1 MNLRAESPGRLE
13 LSLRRLSASLAH
25 PPLREQRFWFAQSLV
40 LIAVAL
46 YSLGDVLQRHGVIPL
61 PGFVWILALLPPV
74 VYAGTAVGLAG
85 SLGAAVTGSILTIP
99 TILVTTHESDQLWG
113 AWSDLVIVLVVAVVV
128 GQRYESMR
136 STAARSAMVGSI
148 ALDDQRFRLAFEDNM
163 GAMAVVGLDGRVLR
177 VNDALEEFLERPRE
191 QIVGTSMMDFTHPDD
206 LDKSRELNRRLD
218 SGEADQV
225 RIIKRYVRGDGSIA
239 IAEVSKSVAKDEF
252 DRPLFAITSIR
263 DITDQQV
270 LTDQLAHQ
278 ALHDSLTGLA
288 NRTLLSDR
296 MDHSLERLRRRGG
309 LVALFLLDLD
319 NFKEVN
325 DTLGHLVGDSLL
337 SAIASR
343 LERMVRVSDTV
354 SRFGGDEFVYFAED
368 VVDLNDV
375 HTIAARLQAVFTEPF
390 ILSGHVLRQGV
401 SIGVVV
407 CGSQE
412 ERSGDDMFRDADIA
426 MYEAKRLGRDRYVVF
441 DNEMSKRSSLHFKLS
456 QDLKLALSRRELSM
470 HYQPFVNLNSGE
482 VLGFEALMRW
492 RHPQEGL
499 VSPEVF
505 IPLAEQ
511 SDLVRHLG
519 VFALETATFE
529 GAQWRELTPT
539 VDGPYIG
546 VNLSAR
552 QFHDPHL
559 FEIVKRVLSESGL
572 AANRLALEVT
582 ESVALSDVDTTIGVL
597 DQLKR
602 LEVVTALDDFGT
614 GYSSLAYLAR
624 LRPDVIKIDRSFIA
638 AALDS
643 TFDERVLESLI
654 TLCHRLDMLV
664 LAEGV
669 ETDRQLALLRQMGC
683 SLGQGFLFSP
693 AVPAEEVVSLSGS
706 VAEHWRRATAST
718 TVPGLTTS

>member
-1 MNLRAESPGRLE
+1 MTNHHTLAPGR
-13 LSLRRLSASLAH
+13 SRRSRTLLAGIAH
-25 PPLREQRFWFAQSLV
+25 PPLRERRFWLAEFMVLV
-40 LIAVAL
+40 AVVL
-46 YSLGDVLQRHGVIPL
+46 YSLGDDLYEHHVVAV
-61 PGFVWILALLPPV
+61 PGFVWVLLLLLPV
-74 VYAGTAVGLAG
+74 IYAGTSFGLGG
-85 SLGAAVTGSILTIP
+85 SLGVAATGAVLAIP
-99 TILVTTHESDQLWG
+99 TILVTTHQRDQLWG
-113 AWSDLVIVLVVAVVV
+113 ASSDLAIVMVVAVVV
-128 GQRYESMR
+128 GWRYESMR
-136 STAARSAMVGSI
+136 ASVTQNAMLGSF

-163 GAMAVVGLDGRVLR
+163 AAMAVVGLDGKVLR
-177 VNDALEEFLERPRE
+177 VNDALVEFLERPRE
-191 QIVGTSMMDFTHPDD
+191 QIVGTSMMEFTHPDD
-206 LDKSRELNRRLD
+206 VGKSRELNRRLD
-218 SGEADQV
+218 SGEAEQI

-239 IAEVSKSVAKDEF
+239 IAEVSKSVAKDEL

-288 NRTLLSDR
+288 NRTLLGDR
-296 MDHSLERLRRRGG
+296 MNHTLERVRRRGG
-309 LVALFLLDLD
+309 MIALFLLDLD

-337 SAIASR
+337 AAIATR
-343 LERMVRVSDTV
+343 LERMVRASDTV

-368 VVDLNDV
+368 VADVNDV
-375 HTIAARLQAVFTEPF
+375 HAIAARLQMAFAEPF
-390 ILSGHVLRQGV
+390 VLSGHVLRQGV

-407 CGSQE
+407 CNGE
-412 ERSGDDMFRDADIA
+412 EGRTGDDMFRDADIA

-441 DNEMSKRSSLHFKLS
+441 DSEMSKRSSLHFKLS

-492 RHPQEGL
+492 HHPEEGL

-529 GAQWRELTPT
+529 GAQWRELSPT

-552 QFHDPHL
+552 QFHDPNL

-624 LRPDVIKIDRSFIA
+624 LRPDVIKIDRSFIG

-654 TLCHRLDMLV
+654 ALCHRLDMLV
-664 LAEGV
+664 LAEGI
-669 ETDRQLALLRQMGC
+669 ETSRQLALLREMGC

-693 AVPAEEVVSLSGS
+693 PVPAEGVRELPRI
-706 VAEHWRRATAST
+706 VAEHWREASNET
-718 TVPGLTTS
+718 DVSGSLS

>member
-1 MNLRAESPGRLE
+1 M
-13 LSLRRLSASLAH
+13 
-25 PPLREQRFWFAQSLV
+25 V
-40 LIAVAL
+40 LMAVVL
-46 YSLGDVLQRHGVIPL
+46 YSLGDDLYGRNVIAV
-61 PGFVWILALLPPV
+61 PGFVWILLLLVPV
-74 VYAGTAVGLAG
+74 VYAGTALGLAG
-85 SLGAAVTGSILTIP
+85 SLGAASTGVILTIP
-99 TILVTTHESDQLWG
+99 MILLTTHEQDQLWG
-113 AWSDLVIVLVVAVVV
+113 AWSDLAIVVIVAVVV
-128 GQRYESMR
+128 GQRYEAMR
-136 STAARSAMVGSI
+136 ASVAQNAMI
-148 ALDDQRFRLAFEDNM
+148 DTFALDDQRFRLAFEDNM
-163 GAMAVVGLDGRVLR
+163 AAMAVVGLDGKVLR
-177 VNDALEEFLERPRE
+177 VNDALVEFLERSRE
-191 QIVGTSMMDFTHPDD
+191 EIVGTSMMDFTHPDD

-218 SGEADQV
+218 TGEAEQI

-252 DRPLFAITSIR
+252 DRPIFAITSIR

-288 NRTLLSDR
+288 NRTLLGDR
-296 MDHSLERLRRRGG
+296 MNHTLERVRRRGG
-309 LVALFLLDLD
+309 MIALFLLDLD

-337 SAIASR
+337 SAIAAR
-343 LERMVRVSDTV
+343 LERMVRAADTV

-368 VVDLNDV
+368 VADINDV
-375 HTIAARLQAVFTEPF
+375 HAIAARLQTAFSEPF

-407 CGSQE
+407 CDGE
-412 ERSGDDMFRDADIA
+412 EGRTGDDLFRDADIA

-441 DNEMSKRSSLHFKLS
+441 DSEMSKRSSLHFKLS

-492 RHPQEGL
+492 HHPGEGL

-519 VFALETATFE
+519 VFALEMATFE
-529 GAQWRELTPT
+529 GAQWRELSPT
-539 VDGPYIG
+539 VDGPFIG

-624 LRPDVIKIDRSFIA
+624 LRPDVIKIDRSFIG

-669 ETDRQLALLRQMGC
+669 ETDRQLALLREMGC

-693 AVPAEEVVSLSGS
+693 AVPAEQVRELPRLVT
-706 VAEHWRRATAST
+706 ERWRRANEHVSATGS
-718 TVPGLTTS
+718 SI

>member
-1 MNLRAESPGRLE
+1 MNLRVTPPGRSKLT
-13 LSLRRLSASLAH
+13 LRHVVGSLAH
-25 PPLREQRFWFAQSLV
+25 PPLREERYWLAQAMV
-40 LIAVAL
+40 LIAVVL
-46 YSLGDVLQRHGVIPL
+46 YSLGDDLYGHDVVAV
-61 PGFVWILALLPPV
+61 PGFVWILLLLLPV
-74 VYAGTAVGLAG
+74 VYAGTAFGLAG
-85 SLGAAVTGSILTIP
+85 SLGAAATGMVLTVP
-99 TILVTTHESDQLWG
+99 TILVTTHERDQLWG
-113 AWSDLVIVLVVAVVV
+113 AWSDLAIVLVVAVVV

-136 STAARSAMVGSI
+136 ASVTKNAMI
-148 ALDDQRFRLAFEDNM
+148 DTFALDDQRFRLAFEDNM
-163 GAMAVVGLDGRVLR
+163 AAMAVVGLDGKVLR
-177 VNDALEEFLERPRE
+177 VNDALVEFLGRPRE
-191 QIVGTSMMDFTHPDD
+191 QIVGNSMMKFTHPDD
-206 LDKSRELNRRLD
+206 LDKSIELNRRLD
-218 SGEADQV
+218 SGEADQI
-225 RIIKRYVRGDGSIA
+225 RIIKRYVRADGSIA
-239 IAEVSKSVAKDEF
+239 VAEVSKSVAKDEF
-252 DRPLFAITSIR
+252 DHALFSITSIR

-288 NRTLLSDR
+288 NRTLLGDR
-296 MDHSLERLRRRGG
+296 MNHTLERMRRRGG
-309 LVALFLLDLD
+309 MVALFLLDLD
-319 NFKEVN
+319 EFKEVN

-337 SAIASR
+337 SAIAGR
-343 LERMVRVSDTV
+343 LERMARASDTV

-368 VVDLNDV
+368 VADVNDV
-375 HTIAARLQAVFTEPF
+375 HAIAARLQMAFAEPF
-390 ILSGHVLRQGV
+390 VLSGHVVRQGV

-407 CGSQE
+407 CDGE
-412 ERSGDDMFRDADIA
+412 EGRTGDDLFRDADIA

-441 DNEMSKRSSLHFKLS
+441 DSEMSKRSSLHFKLS
-456 QDLKLALSRRELSM
+456 QDLKLAQSRRELSM

-492 RHPQEGL
+492 QHPDEGL

-529 GAQWRELTPT
+529 GAQWRELSPS
-539 VDGPYIG
+539 VDGPFIG

-552 QFHDPHL
+552 QFHDPDL

-624 LRPDVIKIDRSFIA
+624 LRPDVIKIDRSFIG

-669 ETDRQLALLRQMGC
+669 ETDRQLALLRELGC
-683 SLGQGFLFSP
+683 SLGQGFLFSA
-693 AVPAEEVVSLSGS
+693 AVPAEQVRQLPEL
-706 VAEHWRRATAST
+706 VAERWWRATAHAS
-718 TVPGLTTS
+718 VSGSNA

>member
-1 MNLRAESPGRLE
+1 MTYRPTPPGHSRLSPGRL
-13 LSLRRLSASLAH
+13 LGSAAH
-25 PPLREQRFWFAQSLV
+25 PPLRERRFWLAESMV
-40 LIAVAL
+40 LIAVVL
-46 YSLGDVLQRHGVIPL
+46 YSVGDDLYGRNVVAV
-61 PGFVWILALLPPV
+61 PGFVWILLLLVPV
-74 VYAGTAVGLAG
+74 VYAGTALGLAG
-85 SLGAAVTGSILTIP
+85 SLGVASTGAILTIP
-99 TILVTTHESDQLWG
+99 TILVTTHEHDQLWG
-113 AWSDLVIVLVVAVVV
+113 AWSDLAIVVIVAVVV

-136 STAARSAMVGSI
+136 ASVAQNALIDTF

-163 GAMAVVGLDGRVLR
+163 AAMAVVGLDGKVLR
-177 VNDALEEFLERPRE
+177 VNDALVEFLERPRE
-191 QIVGTSMMDFTHPDD
+191 EIVGTSMMDFTHPDD

-218 SGEADQV
+218 TGEAEQI

-239 IAEVSKSVAKDEF
+239 IAEVSKSVAKDEL

-288 NRTLLSDR
+288 NRTLLGDR
-296 MDHSLERLRRRGG
+296 MNHTLERVRRRGG
-309 LVALFLLDLD
+309 MIALFLLDLD

-337 SAIASR
+337 SAIAAR
-343 LERMVRVSDTV
+343 LERMVRAADTV

-368 VVDLNDV
+368 VADINDV
-375 HTIAARLQAVFTEPF
+375 HAIAARLQTAFSEPF

-407 CGSQE
+407 CDGE
-412 ERSGDDMFRDADIA
+412 EGRTGDDLFRDADIA

-441 DNEMSKRSSLHFKLS
+441 DSEMSKRSSLHFKLS

-492 RHPQEGL
+492 QHPDEGL

-519 VFALETATFE
+519 VFALEMATFE
-529 GAQWRELTPT
+529 GVQWRELSPT

-552 QFHDPHL
+552 QFHDPDL

-624 LRPDVIKIDRSFIA
+624 LRPDVIKIDRSFIG

-669 ETDRQLALLRQMGC
+669 ETDRQLALLREMGC

-693 AVPAEEVVSLSGS
+693 AVPAEQVRDLPPLVTER
-706 VAEHWRRATAST
+706 WRRASEHVSVTGSNA
-718 TVPGLTTS
+718 

>member
-1 MNLRAESPGRLE
+1 MSHHAIASGR
-13 LSLRRLSASLAH
+13 SRHRRQPFVGVAH
-25 PPLREQRFWFAQSLV
+25 LPVREQRFWLAESMVLV
-40 LIAVAL
+40 AVVL
-46 YSLGDVLQRHGVIPL
+46 YSLGDELYGHRVIAV
-61 PGFVWILALLPPV
+61 PGFVWVLLLLLPV
-74 VYAGTAVGLAG
+74 VYAGTAFGLAG
-85 SLGAAVTGSILTIP
+85 SLGVAVTGAILTIP
-99 TILVTTHESDQLWG
+99 TILVTTHQRDQLWG
-113 AWSDLVIVLVVAVVV
+113 AWSDLAIVLVVAVVV
-128 GQRYESMR
+128 GRRYESMR
-136 STAARSAMVGSI
+136 ASATQNAMIDSF

-163 GAMAVVGLDGRVLR
+163 AAMAVVGLDGKVLR
-177 VNDALEEFLERPRE
+177 VNDALVEFLERPRE
-191 QIVGTSMMDFTHPDD
+191 QIVGASMLEFTHPDD
-206 LDKSRELNRRLD
+206 VDKSRELNLRLD
-218 SGEADQV
+218 SGEAEQI
-225 RIIKRYVRGDGSIA
+225 RMIKRYVRGDGSIA
-239 IAEVSKSVAKDEF
+239 IAELSKSVAKDEL

-288 NRTLLSDR
+288 NRTLLGDR
-296 MDHSLERLRRRGG
+296 MNHTLERVRRHGG
-309 LVALFLLDLD
+309 MIALFLLDLD

-337 SAIASR
+337 AAIATR
-343 LERMVRVSDTV
+343 LERLVRASDTV

-368 VVDLNDV
+368 VADVNDV
-375 HTIAARLQAVFTEPF
+375 HTIAARLQMAFAEPF
-390 ILSGHVLRQGV
+390 VLSGHVLRQGV

-407 CGSQE
+407 CDGE
-412 ERSGDDMFRDADIA
+412 EGRSGDDMFRDADIA

-441 DNEMSKRSSLHFKLS
+441 DSEMSKRSSLHFKLS
-456 QDLKLALSRRELSM
+456 QDLKLAMSRRELSM

-492 RHPQEGL
+492 RHPEEGL

-529 GAQWRELTPT
+529 GAQWRELSPT
-539 VDGPYIG
+539 VDSPFIG

-552 QFHDPHL
+552 QFHDPDL

-572 AANRLALEVT
+572 AANRLAIEVT

-602 LEVVTALDDFGT
+602 LDVVTALDDFGT

-624 LRPDVIKIDRSFIA
+624 LRPDVIKIDRSFIG

-664 LAEGV
+664 LAEGI
-669 ETDRQLALLRQMGC
+669 ETDRQLALLREMGC

-693 AVPAEEVVSLSGS
+693 PVPAEVVRDLPRI
-706 VAEHWRRATAST
+706 VAEHWREASNDAS
-718 TVPGLTTS
+718 VSGSLT